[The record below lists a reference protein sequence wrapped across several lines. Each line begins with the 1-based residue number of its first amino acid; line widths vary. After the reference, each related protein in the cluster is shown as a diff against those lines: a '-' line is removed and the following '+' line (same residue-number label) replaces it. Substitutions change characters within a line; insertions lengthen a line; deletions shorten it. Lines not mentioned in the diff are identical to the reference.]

1 METFKTARLLM
12 RPLQREDEAF
22 YCACYTDPALM
33 RHIGEPLSRD
43 AALRSFKAALKAG
56 TETPV
61 RRYTWVMQDTQ
72 SHCASVGLLAVIF
85 HNTGAEPVS
94 AELGNITLTAF
105 QNRGYTVE
113 ALAKLV
119 DLVFCTCK
127 LSELYAC
134 HRSQNIAVNR
144 VMRKLGFS
152 HDKTDLEDVFQERWV
167 LSCSRWQVAREKP
180 I

>member
-1 METFKTARLLM
+1 METFQTARLLM
-12 RPLQREDEAF
+12 RPLQLEDEAF
-22 YCACYTDPALM
+22 YCACYTDPVLM

-43 AALRSFKAALKAG
+43 AALKSFKTTLSNGSKI
-56 TETPV
+56 PV
-61 RRYTWVMQDTQ
+61 RRLTWVMQEKEC
-72 SHCASVGLLAVIF
+72 SARVGLLAIIF
-85 HNTGAEPVS
+85 NNTGAEPVS

-113 ALAKLV
+113 ALAELV
-119 DLVFCTCK
+119 DIVFCTYQ

-134 HRSQNIAVNR
+134 HRSQNTAVNR

-152 HDKTDLEDVFQERWV
+152 HDKTDLEDAFQGRWV
-167 LSCSRWQVAREKP
+167 LSCSRWQAARKKP